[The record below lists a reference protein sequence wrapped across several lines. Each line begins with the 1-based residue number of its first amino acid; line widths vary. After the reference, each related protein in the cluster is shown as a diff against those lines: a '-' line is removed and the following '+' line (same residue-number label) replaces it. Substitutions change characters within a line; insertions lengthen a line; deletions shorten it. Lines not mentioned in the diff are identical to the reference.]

1 MRQLSPKQK
10 EFWNAPFHRWNIK
23 YGATRT
29 GKTYLDYFMIPR
41 RIRERAGQEGLVV
54 LMGNTKGTIQRNV
67 IEPMQALYGDG
78 LVSSIRSDNT
88 ATLFGE
94 RVHCLGAD
102 NKKHVNR
109 VRGMSIKYGY
119 GDEVVSWEQEVF
131 EMLKSRLDKP
141 YSCFDGTC
149 NPKGPDH
156 WFKKF
161 LDSGADIFAQQY
173 SLNDNPFLDPE
184 VRKAIEREH
193 TGVFYDRN
201 ILGLWVAA
209 EGLVFP
215 RFGEYSLPHI
225 LGGDGKALPV
235 NLRAFS
241 KVVIGVDFGGAGSQT
256 CFCATGYQGYR
267 RLHVLAEDAL
277 PLGRD
282 IDADAICRAFVAF
295 YRRVMALC
303 GKVDWVLPDSASPT
317 MINSLVSA
325 MRAAGLNAR
334 CIKGCRKNPVSERP
348 RTVDRLL
355 GQGRLTLDVA
365 CPETIRAL
373 RELRWSEK
381 RPDEPEDQNLGNI
394 NDRWDAFC
402 YTWLDFVE
410 FIDRWAVS

>member
-54 LMGNTKGTIQRNV
+54 LMGNTKGTLQRNV
-67 IEPMQALYGDG
+67 IKPMQALYGDG

-94 RVHCLGAD
+94 EVHCLGAD
-102 NKKHVNR
+102 KKIR
-109 VRGMSIKYGY
+109 EDIVRGMSIKYCY
-119 GDEVVSWEQEVF
+119 GDEVVSWAQPVF
-131 EMLKSRLDKP
+131 EMVKSRLDKP

-149 NPKGPDH
+149 NPKDPHH

-184 VRKAIEREH
+184 VRKAMEREH

-215 RFGEYSLPHI
+215 RFGENVLPHV
-225 LGGDGKALPV
+225 LGDNGKALPV

-295 YRRVMALC
+295 YRRVWALC
-303 GKVDWVLPDSASPT
+303 GRVDWVLPDSASPT

-325 MRAAGLNAR
+325 MRAEGLNAR
-334 CIKGCRKNPVSERP
+334 CIKGCRKNPISERP

-355 GQGRLTLDVA
+355 GQGRLTLDA
-365 CPETIRAL
+365 GCPETIRAL